1 MAYYKKEGQMD
12 LSDRIAIETGISNKD
27 SFKKIGKLLH
37 RHPSTIAHEIKEN
50 RTFIAGNYFLKKDCR
65 FVRQYVQHHVCGDE
79 ICEENCCRCRRENCQ
94 KYCEKYVSR
103 ACHKFEKH
111 PYVCNNC
118 SEKKLCS
125 KDKYIYSAKHTD
137 AAVTRRRSESRQG
150 IRISDEKKSE
160 MDELVTKLVKKGQPL
175 THIYAEHEK
184 EMPVCL
190 RTLYN
195 YIDDGEL
202 TVKNIDLRRKT
213 GYKKRGKG
221 HQPSLGFANMEF
233 RQGRTYTDFEY
244 AMKAKYTE
252 DEVVEMDTVKGVR
265 EQGKRLLTMIFRKNN
280 VMLLFLMPDGKAES
294 VKRVFDYLEAGLG
307 IEVFRRLFPVILTDN
322 GSEFKKVDELE
333 LTPDD
338 DGFLVYRTSLF
349 YCDPMASW
357 QKGCIEKNHE
367 FIRYAIPKKKS
378 LNPYNQDD
386 ITLLMNHINSIKRPG
401 LGNKSPYEL
410 VEEDDEDFHELM
422 RLLKMH
428 LIPPDEVHL
437 MPDLFFEK

>member
-1 MAYYKKEGQMD
+1 M
-12 LSDRIAIETGISNKD
+12 
-27 SFKKIGKLLH
+27 
-37 RHPSTIAHEIKEN
+37 
-50 RTFIAGNYFLKKDCR
+50 
-65 FVRQYVQHHVCGDE
+65 
-79 ICEENCCRCRRENCQ
+79 
-94 KYCEKYVSR
+94 
-103 ACHKFEKH
+103 
-111 PYVCNNC
+111 CNNC

-125 KDKYIYSAKHTD
+125 KDKYIYSAKYAD

-160 MDELVTKLVKKGQPL
+160 MDELITRLVKKGQPL

-202 TVKNIDLRRKT
+202 TVRNIDLRRKT

-244 AMKAKYTE
+244 AMKVKYTE

-333 LTPDD
+333 LTPDE
-338 DGFLVYRTSLF
+338 DGFLVYRTSMF

-378 LNPYNQDD
+378 LNPYNQED
-386 ITLLMNHINSIKRPG
+386 ITLLMNHINSIKRLG

-410 VEEDDEDFHELM
+410 VEDDDKDFHELM
-422 RLLKMH
+422 SLLKMH

-437 MPDLFFEK
+437 MPDLFVEK